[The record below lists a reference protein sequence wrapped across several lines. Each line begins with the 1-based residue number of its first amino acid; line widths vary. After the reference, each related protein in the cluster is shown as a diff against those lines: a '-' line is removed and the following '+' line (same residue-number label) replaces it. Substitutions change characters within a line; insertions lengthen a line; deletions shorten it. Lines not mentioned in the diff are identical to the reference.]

1 MSEVEDIL
9 ADVRKRRPTSMRMGS
24 RLALVLAGAGV
35 AGAIA
40 AGTTLGISATAS
52 ISRQGLG
59 SSHEEIALFESST
72 QSSPAGTRGVP
83 SGAETGALA
92 PAETLPEQGV
102 ADEAA
107 ASLKPPTYGALTDPA
122 TIPRPPSSWSTDELA
137 NAEVWLT
144 QQSIIAD
151 CMLQK
156 GFEYEFSPWWM
167 WPEDY
172 RPWGDGEEVEYD
184 VEAGIALDGEPD
196 RGLGD
201 DYDWR
206 EAGCHGY
213 AVHVTGME
221 NAN

>member
-9 ADVRKRRPTSMRMGS
+9 ADVRKRRPAAMRMGS

-35 AGAIA
+35 VGAIA
-40 AGTTLGISATAS
+40 AGATLGISATAS

-59 SSHEEIALFESST
+59 SSQSEIALYEAST
-72 QSSPAGTRGVP
+72 QSSTAGTKSMP
-83 SGAETGALA
+83 SEAATSSLA
-92 PAETLPEQGV
+92 PAEAAPEQAA

-107 ASLKPPTYGALTDPA
+107 ASLEPPTYGALTDPA

-156 GFEYEFSPWWM
+156 GFEYEYSPWWM
-167 WPEDY
+167 WPKDY
-172 RPWGDGEEVEYD
+172 RPGGDGVEVEYD
-184 VEAGIALDGEPD
+184 VEAGIALDGEPG

-213 AVHVTGME
+213 AVHVTGMD